1 MKAAGAEMQFQ
12 DLDDLARFT
21 LDGVRDERFVIM
33 MNLDD
38 AADTLQ
44 ARSERYRRAELPIVY
59 EEIPQM

>member
-1 MKAAGAEMQFQ
+1 
-12 DLDDLARFT
+12 
-21 LDGVRDERFVIM
+21 M

-44 ARSERYRRAELPIVY
+44 ARSERYRRAELPIVF